1 MWAHW
6 LDANAA
12 NDGHDGNALKK
23 GCTARRRE
31 NLVQAV
37 ARYAGNTVDTVLHP
51 IPRSHPSPFV
61 PRAPRTPPPSL
72 SPPYTKYIRPDIF
85 RLSANSAQDQRR
97 AQSLFLARSIVSM
110 AQLRKISVAYVR
122 ARAPV
127 DLDTLPSLNIE
138 FVGRCV
144 TAARWRDGGMA
155 RWDGAV
161 TSTGRRDD
169 EFCSRSSERVAVV
182 PRSLYRLHGTDAISV

>member
-1 MWAHW
+1 MLDLYMWAHR

-31 NLVQAV
+31 NLVQA
-37 ARYAGNTVDTVLHP
+37 RNTVDTVL
-51 IPRSHPSPFV
+51 
-61 PRAPRTPPPSL
+61 
-72 SPPYTKYIRPDIF
+72 DIL

-97 AQSLFLARSIVSM
+97 AQLLFLARSIVSM
-110 AQLRKISVAYVR
+110 AQLRYISVAYVR

-138 FVGRCV
+138 FVGLCV
-144 TAARWRDGGMA
+144 TARRRRDGGTVEWHSGTA
-155 RWDGAV
+155 R
-161 TSTGRRDD
+161 
-169 EFCSRSSERVAVV
+169 
-182 PRSLYRLHGTDAISV
+182 